1 MPVDNHNEQFYLV
14 DKRDRPIGKIPRSK
28 AHSSSQYIH
37 RSICILVLNNKSQ
50 LLLQKRSKNKDTYPN
65 FWTLSVTGHVT
76 YGQTYLQAAKREL
89 CEELGLVIPLK
100 RLNKILLTLPNEIE
114 FCTIYQAVVSSSKIT
129 SNRQEISSTTWV
141 NISLL
146 RLFVNQN
153 SLTPDALQILTYL
166 KYL

>member
-1 MPVDNHNEQFYLV
+1 MPVDDHNEQFYLV

-28 AHSSSQYIH
+28 AHSSPQYIH

-89 CEELGLVIPLK
+89 FEELGLKAPLK
-100 RLNKILLTLPNEIE
+100 RLTKLLLSLPNETE
-114 FCTIYQAVVSSSKIT
+114 YSTIYQT
-129 SNRQEISSTTWV
+129 SIVNTNIVPDFQEIS
-141 NISLL
+141 NISWVDISQLNDFSRKNL
-146 RLFVNQN
+146 I
-153 SLTPDALQILTYL
+153 TPDALFVLRAL